1 MTVPDHSWQGHT
13 VEYTVGV
20 QNHYQYGGNITAENA
35 YYGTAPFHNKLP
47 SEHFENK
54 NRPFDHGFYHLEE
67 SWLAEDTSSPDCPS
81 QTSPLENFVPPA
93 WDLGDKDIQSIFN
106 DYYYDSY
113 LGTIEMTT
121 FRLKTEA
128 VDTTFDIDNE
138 GSLAATKQDPDSPQY
153 WDQYYNTVRASEQ
166 WQETELTELKYVHDV
181 DQWLFEPEELKLE
194 DKILEPEIVMAVD
207 QQGRTTPMASGI
219 MVVKSIQGR
228 ACSRL
233 LRVLYDSG

>member
-20 QNHYQYGGNITAENA
+20 QNHYQYGGNMTAENA

-93 WDLGDKDIQSIFN
+93 WDLGDKDIQFLMTIITIVIYELLKRPHS
-106 DYYYDSY
+106 DSK
-113 LGTIEMTT
+113 LRLLIQLLTLIMKGRSLQLSRILTAHNTGTNITI
-121 FRLKTEA
+121 R
-128 VDTTFDIDNE
+128 
-138 GSLAATKQDPDSPQY
+138 
-153 WDQYYNTVRASEQ
+153 SEQ
-166 WQETELTELKYVHDV
+166 VSNGK
-181 DQWLFEPEELKLE
+181 KLN
-194 DKILEPEIVMAVD
+194 
-207 QQGRTTPMASGI
+207 
-219 MVVKSIQGR
+219 
-228 ACSRL
+228 
-233 LRVLYDSG
+233 